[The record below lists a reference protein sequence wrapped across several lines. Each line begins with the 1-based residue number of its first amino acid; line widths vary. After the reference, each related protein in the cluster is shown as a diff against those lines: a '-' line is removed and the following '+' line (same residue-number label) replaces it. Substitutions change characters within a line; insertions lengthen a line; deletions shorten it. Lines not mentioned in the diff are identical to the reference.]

1 MKGSKQWKF
10 CALRKR
16 ATEDKMKRE
25 KKCAISI
32 HISSSDVPLQLFLFL
47 HTDFNV
53 FYLFFFVSIFSST
66 LFSLPCHLRA
76 SPFTRKVTECKKQ
89 KIVWLYK
96 YTASEQ
102 KKNRRE
108 KKSYANQSFTFA
120 IFSRQRCEW
129 MILLF
134 LRLQFS
140 FQFEREEK
148 SWNEK

>member
-108 KKSYANQSFTFA
+108 KKHTQTKA
-120 IFSRQRCEW
+120 
-129 MILLF
+129 LL
-134 LRLQFS
+134 LQFFPAS
-140 FQFEREEK
+140 DVNEWFFCFYVCNFLFNSNEKKK